1 MPATQTSSAD
11 FRRLVRELYTR
22 QVAMVATGT
31 AIFGPIIPL
40 IYYPW
45 QLRIGRKAGDYL
57 KAGVD
62 AAAAR
67 IDALRH
73 RVNESEMVNYWKA
86 FIRGI
91 PEYSALVRAKKF
103 EEIENILTTLA
114 RQNEVLSRQEAS
126 IREIRR
132 AVEEL
137 HDES

>member
-1 MPATQTSSAD
+1 
-11 FRRLVRELYTR
+11 
-22 QVAMVATGT
+22 MVATGT